1 MRRDCG
7 DETKET
13 FIDGGKCAN
22 LGELEKQA
30 KQNEDLL
37 TEIGF
42 EFWIQPRTSPP
53 NFGKKSAKI
62 GKMFASK
69 KNAFFAR
76 TSVRSSAREVFITCS
91 VSETFG
97 LTVLEALACGLPVV
111 PP

>member
-42 EFWIQPRTSPP
+42 EFLDTAENQPSK
-53 NFGKKSAKI
+53 FWQKI
-62 GKMFASK
+62 GENWQNVRFK
-69 KNAFFAR
+69 KECIFR
-76 TSVRSSAREVFITCS
+76 
-91 VSETFG
+91 
-97 LTVLEALACGLPVV
+97 
-111 PP
+111 